1 MEVGRDLRGG
11 LRRCIDL
18 LVATMRK
25 DAAGGVVF
33 GGGDGG
39 MGEEEVSLLLGGG
52 ERRGGAG
59 EGVEEVE
66 PVLMRALCEVV
77 RCAEERF

>member
-1 MEVGRDLRGG
+1 MGVGRDLRGG
-11 LRRCIDL
+11 LRWCIVL

-25 DAAGGVVF
+25 AAA
-33 GGGDGG
+33 GGDGG
-39 MGEEEVSLLLGGG
+39 LGGEVVSLLGGGG
-52 ERRGGAG
+52 ERRGVAG

>member
-1 MEVGRDLRGG
+1 V
-11 LRRCIDL
+11 
-18 LVATMRK
+18 
-25 DAAGGVVF
+25 
-33 GGGDGG
+33 
-39 MGEEEVSLLLGGG
+39 GEEESLLLDGG
-52 ERRGGAG
+52 ERGSGTG

>member
-1 MEVGRDLRGG
+1 MGVGRDLRGG

-25 DAAGGVVF
+25 DAA
-33 GGGDGG
+33 GGDGG

>member
-1 MEVGRDLRGG
+1 
-11 LRRCIDL
+11 
-18 LVATMRK
+18 
-25 DAAGGVVF
+25 
-33 GGGDGG
+33 
-39 MGEEEVSLLLGGG
+39 MGEEEVCFLLGGG